1 MKIKQLLLCSA
12 FAALSALKSFAADA
26 PAAFTVEVSGHG
38 RPMILIPGLSCSGE
52 VWNDTVDHY
61 KDRFECHVLT
71 LAGFA
76 GVPAKDGPVVEPARE
91 AIASYVRSHH
101 LEKPVVVGHSLGGSI
116 AMDLASTHPD
126 LVGTLVIVDSYP
138 FLAGVQRPGC
148 TPEQA
153 KTYAEGM
160 RNMLNQIPDE
170 AYRSTLKAG
179 TYTRNMVISE
189 AHHDRIASWGL
200 ASDRRT
206 STDAMA
212 ELMGSD
218 LREKLASVKAPTL
231 VLAAWIAYRPYVT
244 HESIEAQ
251 LRAQYAKL
259 PKLKY
264 AISDTANHFIMFD
277 DAAWFYSQL
286 DSVL

>member
-1 MKIKQLLLCSA
+1 MKIKQLLLSTA
-12 FAALSALKSFAADA
+12 IAALAAFKSFAADA
-26 PAAFTVEVSGHG
+26 PAAFKVEVSGHG

-52 VWNDTVDHY
+52 VWNDTVAHY
-61 KDRFECHVLT
+61 KDRFECHVFT

-91 AIASYVRSHH
+91 AIASYVRGHH
-101 LEKPVVVGHSLGGSI
+101 LERPVVIGHSLGGFI
-116 AMDLASTHPD
+116 AMDLAASHPE

-138 FLAGVQRPGC
+138 FLTGVQKPGC

-153 KTYAEGM
+153 KSYAEGM
-160 RNMLNQIPDE
+160 RSMLNQIPE
-170 AYRSTLKAG
+170 ESYRATLKAG
-179 TYTRNMVISE
+179 TYTRSMVISE
-189 AHHDRIASWGL
+189 AHHDRIAAWGL

-212 ELMGSD
+212 ELMASD

-231 VLAAWIAYRPYVT
+231 VLAAWVAYRPYVT

-251 LRAQYAKL
+251 LRTQYAKL
-259 PKLKY
+259 PTLKY

-277 DAAWFYSQL
+277 DAPWFYSQL